1 MARPFTLA
9 AVAYD
14 AKVINIWEGFKAFF
28 AKHGLLFDYILF
40 SNYESQVAAH
50 FAGMADA
57 AWNSPLAW
65 LQSVEIAKRKNL
77 TAEAIAMRN
86 SDCDL
91 RSLIVARKDA
101 HIQRIVDLQG
111 KRIAVGAK
119 DSPQATLIPLELLAQ
134 DGLVAGKDFHVEYFD
149 VLVGKHGDHIGG
161 ERDAA
166 RALAAGKVD
175 AACMIDGNYTLFGFE
190 GTINPAAM
198 HIVAHTEQYDH
209 CNFTI
214 LREKKHPDTDKFVQ
228 LLLAMDYEDHE
239 VRALLD
245 MEGLK
250 KWVPARTTHYAQ
262 LASAVKRFGTIDN
275 FVSEVAAQN

>member
-14 AKVINIWEGFKAFF
+14 AKVVTIWEGFKTFF
-28 AKHGLLFDYILF
+28 EKHGLPFDYVLF

-50 FAGMADA
+50 FAGIADA

-65 LQSVEIAKRKNL
+65 LQSVEIANQKNL
-77 TAEAIAMRN
+77 TAEAVAMRN

-91 RSLIVARKDA
+91 TSLIVARKDS
-101 HIQRIVDLQG
+101 HIQRIVDLKG

-119 DSPQATLIPLELLAQ
+119 DSPQATLIPLEVLAQ
-134 DGLVAGKDFHVEYFD
+134 DGLFAGKDFQVEYFD
-149 VLVGKHGDHIGG
+149 TLVGKHGDHIGG

-175 AACMIDGNYTLFGFE
+175 AACMIDGNYTQFGLE
-190 GTINPAAM
+190 GTMNPAAM
-198 HIVAHTEQYDH
+198 HVIAHTERYDH

-214 LREKKHPDTDKFVQ
+214 LRERKHPDTDRFVS

-239 VRALLD
+239 VRGLLD

-250 KWVPARTTHYAQ
+250 KWVPGRVSHYAL
-262 LASAVKRFGTIDN
+262 LASAVQRFGTIKN
-275 FVSEVAAQN
+275 FVSEVAARN